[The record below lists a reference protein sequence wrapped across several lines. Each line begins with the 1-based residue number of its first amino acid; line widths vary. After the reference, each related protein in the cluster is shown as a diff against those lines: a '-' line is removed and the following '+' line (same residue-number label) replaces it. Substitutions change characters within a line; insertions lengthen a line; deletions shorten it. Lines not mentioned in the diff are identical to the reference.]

1 MHVENMT
8 ILQEIVLTL
17 ERKETWNSYNMCY
30 IWKSKI
36 TEVFPHTAQM
46 KIAEVL
52 ETYEW

>member
-17 ERKETWNSYNMCY
+17 ERKEIWNNYSICY
-30 IWKSKI
+30 IWRSRI
-36 TEVFPHTAQM
+36 TEALPHIVQM

-52 ETYEW
+52 

>member
-1 MHVENMT
+1 MHVENMA

-17 ERKETWNSYNMCY
+17 ERKEIWNNYSICY

-36 TEVFPHTAQM
+36 TEVFPHIAQM

-52 ETYEW
+52 